1 MFDSLSFAESLP
13 PRFINWFMPVWLTS
27 AGVLLGILLLVV
39 LGGVCFALS
48 RVPAVGRLAEH
59 PQRRRMAMAI
69 LALLY
74 FSGAMA
80 ALWGL
85 ELLAGTGQAEVGQ
98 AEVGQTLLTQ
108 VGVVAGLCWFT
119 ALSSVYLVSRRAMG
133 EVLPTLREGV
143 LFPISVIALC
153 LATVGA
159 MGILLVR
166 EPGNMLTSL
175 MELPRAGQQS
185 PVTKTI
191 PAPTEGDELSEPEAV
206 EIPFTVHI
214 DKVQKLTLESDQRLV
229 LSFTPPEVKQGYYT
243 INVSRDEPYI
253 WLPGSSVNSPMMSV
267 DYLYVRNYSEK
278 EAKLTINM
286 TTKAMHPEV
295 RAILITA
302 IGMVILFCL
311 YFVQRAAAPRLS
323 AVALATVKSEM
334 NQPLYLIMLA
344 LGIFAMVAFIFFPYH
359 TFGEDIKVLKDSGLK
374 LIMVMAIISAVW
386 AASSSIADEIEGRTA
401 LTVLSKPI
409 SRRSFIIGKFVGIN
423 WTTVLMFLVLGLVLM
438 AAVAYKPIYDARE
451 ASQDP
456 DEVATWH
463 VCYTEMAST
472 VPGLVLAFLAT
483 VVLTGISV
491 AISTRLPLMANFV
504 ICFAIYVLGH
514 LTPTIVQSSL
524 GRFEVVRFVGQ
535 LIATVLPNLEL
546 LNSEAAIAAD
556 KTIPASYLGLAFAYC
571 MIYTVVSILLS
582 LLLFE
587 DRDVA

>member
-13 PRFINWFMPVWLTS
+13 PRFINWFMPVWLTG
-27 AGVLLGILLLVV
+27 AGVLLGILLLAV
-39 LGGVCFALS
+39 LGGVCFVLS
-48 RVPAVGRLAEH
+48 RVPAVGRLAEC
-59 PQRRRMAMAI
+59 PQRRRVAMAI
-69 LALLY
+69 LAVL
-74 FSGAMA
+74 FFAGAIGS
-80 ALWGL
+80 LWGS
-85 ELLAGTGQAEVGQ
+85 ELLSGSGQD
-98 AEVGQTLLTQ
+98 LLTQ
-108 VGVVAGLCWFT
+108 VGVIAGLCWFT

-133 EVLPTLREGV
+133 ELLPALREGV

-153 LATVGA
+153 LATVGII
-159 MGILLVR
+159 GVLLVR
-166 EPGNMLTSL
+166 EPGNILASL
-175 MELPRAGQQS
+175 IDLPYAGQQT
-185 PVTKTI
+185 PVDETI

-206 EIPFTVHI
+206 EVALPFTVHI
-214 DKVQKLTLESDQRLV
+214 DKVQQLTLESDQRLV
-229 LSFTPPEVKQGYYT
+229 LSFTPPEVKQGYYA

-253 WLPGSSVNSPMMSV
+253 WLPGSSVNSPMVSV
-267 DYLYVRNYSEK
+267 DYLYVRNYSE
-278 EAKLTINM
+278 EDATLTIKLT
-286 TTKAMHPEV
+286 TKPMHPEV
-295 RAILITA
+295 RTILITA
-302 IGMVILFCL
+302 IGVVVLFSL
-311 YFVQRAAAPRLS
+311 YLVQRAAAPRLS

-344 LGIFAMVAFIFFPYH
+344 LGVFAMVAFIFFPYH

-386 AASSSIADEIEGRTA
+386 AASSSVADEIEGRTA

-409 SRRSFIIGKFVGIN
+409 GRRSFIIGKFVGIN
-423 WTTVLMFLVLGLVLM
+423 WTTVLMFVVLGLVLM

-456 DEVATWH
+456 DEVATWQ

-556 KTIPASYLGLAFAYC
+556 KAIPASYLGLAFAYC

>member
-1 MFDSLSFAESLP
+1 MLESLSFAESLP
-13 PRFINWFMPVWLTS
+13 PRFINWFIPIWLTG
-27 AGVLLGILLLVV
+27 AGVLLGIVLLVI
-39 LGGVCFALS
+39 LGGICFGLS
-48 RVPAVGRLAEH
+48 RVAPVGRLAEH
-59 PQRRRMAMAI
+59 PQRRRIAIAI
-69 LALLY
+69 LTVVFFIGVIGALR
-74 FSGAMA
+74 GAN
-80 ALWGL
+80 
-85 ELLAGTGQAEVGQ
+85 LLSDVGQ
-98 AEVGQTLLTQ
+98 DLLTQ
-108 VGVVAGLCWFT
+108 LGVVSGLCWFA
-119 ALSSVYLVSRRAMG
+119 ALSSIYLVSRRAVD
-133 EVLPTLREGV
+133 ELVPALREGV

-153 LATVGA
+153 LATIGL

-166 EPGNMLTSL
+166 EPENMLTSL
-175 MELPRAGQQS
+175 AELPFTGPQS
-185 PVTKTI
+185 PMVFQI
-191 PAPTEGDELSEPEAV
+191 PAPVAGDELSEPEAV
-206 EIPFTVHI
+206 PVPFVVHI
-214 DKVQKLTLESDQRLV
+214 DKVQQLTLESDQRLV
-229 LSFTPPEVKQGYYT
+229 LSFTPPEIKQGYYT

-253 WLPGSSVNSPMMSV
+253 WLPGSSVDSPMVTV
-267 DYLYVRNYSEK
+267 DELYVRNYSENAATLK
-278 EAKLTINM
+278 INV
-286 TTKAMHPEV
+286 TTKPMHPEV

-302 IGMVILFCL
+302 VGVVILFGL
-311 YFVQRAAAPRLS
+311 YLVQRAAAPRLS

-344 LGIFAMVAFIFFPYH
+344 LGTFAMVAFIFFPYH

-386 AASSSIADEIEGRTA
+386 AASSSVADEIEGRTA

-409 SRRSFIIGKFVGIN
+409 GRRSFIIGKFVGIN
-423 WTTVLMFLVLGLVLM
+423 WTTILMFVVLGLMLM

-456 DEVATWH
+456 DEVATWQ
-463 VCYTEMAST
+463 VCYTEMAS
-472 VPGLVLAFLAT
+472 VAPGLVLAFLAT

-504 ICFAIYVLGH
+504 LCFAIYVLGH

-556 KTIPASYLGLAFAYC
+556 KAIPASYLGLAFMYC
-571 MIYTVVSILLS
+571 MIYTVVSMLLA

>member
-13 PRFINWFMPVWLTS
+13 PRFINWFMPVWLTG
-27 AGVLLGILLLVV
+27 AGVLLGIVLLAV
-39 LGGVCFALS
+39 LGGVCFVLS
-48 RVPAVGRLAEH
+48 RVPAVGRLAEC
-59 PQRRRMAMAI
+59 PQRRRVAMAI
-69 LALLY
+69 LAVL
-74 FSGAMA
+74 FFAGAIGS
-80 ALWGL
+80 LWGS
-85 ELLAGTGQAEVGQ
+85 ELLSGSGQD
-98 AEVGQTLLTQ
+98 LLTQ
-108 VGVVAGLCWFT
+108 VGVIAGLCWFT

-133 EVLPTLREGV
+133 DLLPALREGV

-153 LATVGA
+153 LATVGII
-159 MGILLVR
+159 GVLLVR
-166 EPGNMLTSL
+166 EPGNMLASL
-175 MELPRAGQQS
+175 IDLPYAGQQT
-185 PVTKTI
+185 PVVAEI
-191 PAPTEGDELSEPEAV
+191 PPPTEGDELAEPEAV
-206 EIPFTVHI
+206 EVPFTVHI
-214 DKVQKLTLESDQRLV
+214 DKVQQLTLESDQRLV
-229 LSFTPPEVKQGYYT
+229 LSFTPPEVKQGYYA

-253 WLPGSSVNSPMMSV
+253 WLPGSSVNSPMVSV
-267 DYLYVRNYSEK
+267 DTLYVRNYSEQ
-278 EAKLTINM
+278 AATLTIKM
-286 TTKAMHPEV
+286 TTKPMHPEV
-295 RAILITA
+295 RAILIAA
-302 IGMVILFCL
+302 IGVVVLFSL

-344 LGIFAMVAFIFFPYH
+344 LGVFAMVAFILFPYH

-386 AASSSIADEIEGRTA
+386 AASSSVADEIEGRTA

-409 SRRSFIIGKFVGIN
+409 GRRSFIIGKFVGIN
-423 WTTVLMFLVLGLVLM
+423 WTTVLMFVVLGLVLM

-456 DEVATWH
+456 DEVATWQ